1 MQPRSLKGFGGEGKN
16 EPVSGKG
23 DDGRL
28 QSGARYE
35 PISFSAK
42 ASLSIISCSPISCL
56 TVGCTFR
63 TNSLMVSE
71 HFTAFCARR
80 SWDRAPYI
88 TSWPSAHS
96 GVQGCAV
103 RENWSLVQNG
113 SAFREWA
120 FLSGLLLFQSSAKNC
135 KRPAYDQR
143 MDLVS
148 FIEPLAAAEM
158 TDRDL
163 TRGAERT
170 P

>member
-1 MQPRSLKGFGGEGKN
+1 MGLGVKVKMSQFREKEMMGGSKVEPAMNLYPFRPRPLYLLFHA
-16 EPVSGKG
+16 P
-23 DDGRL
+23 
-28 QSGARYE
+28 
-35 PISFSAK
+35 
-42 ASLSIISCSPISCL
+42 PISCL
-56 TVGCTFR
+56 MVGCTFR
-63 TNSLMVSE
+63 ANSLMVSE

-120 FLSGLLLFQSSAKNC
+120 FLSGPLLLQSLAKNC
-135 KRPAYDQR
+135 KRPAYDRR